1 VDVTVIVGTFGDY
14 RWSRLAYKRAIPSA
28 DAEGVPV
35 VHVHG
40 ETLADARNRALE
52 LADTEWVCH
61 LDADDELEPGYFAA
75 MARAAGDLRA
85 PVVRYVWGH
94 SAPPASLPPFPYD
107 RGDLTDG
114 NWLVIGTCVR
124 AELVRKVGGW
134 REWAFYEDWDLWQ
147 RCWLAGAT
155 IEAVPDAV
163 YRAHARTSSRNRSR
177 SRDEK
182 TAMHHAIRRANLPW
196 LYDDEERRP

>member
-40 ETLADARNRALE
+40 ETLA
-52 LADTEWVCH
+52 
-61 LDADDELEPGYFAA
+61 
-75 MARAAGDLRA
+75 DLRA